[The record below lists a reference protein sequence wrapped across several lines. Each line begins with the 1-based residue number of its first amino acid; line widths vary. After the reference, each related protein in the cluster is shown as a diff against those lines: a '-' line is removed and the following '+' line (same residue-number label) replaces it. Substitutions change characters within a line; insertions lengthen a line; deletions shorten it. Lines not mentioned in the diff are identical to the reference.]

1 MANKPREGLPW
12 ASISPTLLVLG
23 IRSWLYLGIAAC
35 VIGLLLIL
43 STVTSLIVPLIIATV
58 IAMLF
63 YPVVDWLDERRV
75 PRMVGALGVMLGLLL
90 VIVGVVW
97 LTIYGILGQ
106 REQIAKLID
115 SSIAFIDEWLVTLN
129 LPLGVFDTTLENA
142 LNALP
147 QVAAG
152 VGNFFSSGF
161 SSAIALFVGLF
172 LSTFLLYYLLTD
184 WHGIVSWLARNSS
197 LETEVGETVI
207 DNTTRAVRR
216 YFYVLTLSSFVVSVV
231 IGSTMALLGLPL
243 AFTIGLVTMVTSY
256 VPYLGAVVAG
266 VFACLVALGSGG
278 VSIAIVVLVVVL
290 LMQNIIQTII
300 QNKLA
305 SNHLQLHPL
314 ATFIVTIL
322 GGLLAGVMG
331 AMLATPATAAVLRA
345 RESIA
350 QLHGDKDVPLQHEA
364 KLQFELRQQGGK
376 QAKEE

>member
-1 MANKPREGLPW
+1 MANKPNQGLPW
-12 ASISPTLLVLG
+12 DSISPTLLVLG

-35 VIGLLLIL
+35 VLGLLFFL
-43 STVTSLIVPLIIATV
+43 STVTSLLVPLIIATV

-63 YPVVDWLDERRV
+63 YPVVDWLDERGV
-75 PRMVGALGVMLGLLL
+75 PRLVGAIGVMIGLLL
-90 VIVGVVW
+90 VIVGALW

-106 REQIAKLID
+106 REQIFKLIE
-115 SSIAFIDEWLVTLN
+115 SGINAMDEWSSALS
-129 LPLGVFDTTLENA
+129 LPLGVFDTMLENA
-142 LNALP
+142 LNTLP

-152 VGNFFSSGF
+152 IGNFFSSGF

-184 WHGIVSWLARNSS
+184 WHGIVHWLARNSS

-216 YFYVLTLSSFVVSVV
+216 YFYVLTLSSFVVSVL

-266 VFACLVALGSGG
+266 IFACLVALGSGG
-278 VSIAIVVLVVVL
+278 IGIALVVLVVVL

-314 ATFIVTIL
+314 ATFMVTIL

-350 QLHGDKDVPLQHEA
+350 
-364 KLQFELRQQGGK
+364 KLQAGKELETPPVQKLELRLQQSGGE